1 MIKMKGSIDFVSDE
15 YYQSL
20 GRYPILT
27 REEELVLVKKVEAG
41 DLEAR
46 RIMICSNL
54 RLVMY
59 HAKRFINQG
68 VSFLDLV
75 QEGNI
80 ILVDAVDLI
89 GQPKGFDWRRGFKF
103 STYFHRNI
111 YWHLSRV
118 VERNKRHN
126 RRYPCG
132 FDFTC
137 EVDQDQS
144 ESWQDVDQILK
155 KELVREALLTLNE
168 RERKI
173 IDLRFGFDNKE
184 PRTLQD
190 IGIQLGVS
198 KERIRQIINKALEDL
213 GSYFLEILVP

>member
-1 MIKMKGSIDFVSDE
+1 VSDE
-15 YYQSL
+15 YYQNL

-27 REEELVLVKKVEAG
+27 REEELALVKKVEAG

-80 ILVDAVDLI
+80 ILVDAVDRI

-111 YWHLSRV
+111 YWNLSRV

-126 RRYPCG
+126 RRYSCG

-137 EVDQDQS
+137 EVDQGQS

-155 KELVREALLTLNE
+155 KELVRESLLTLNE

>member
-1 MIKMKGSIDFVSDE
+1 MIRMKGSIDFVSDE
-15 YYQSL
+15 YYQNL
-20 GRYPILT
+20 GRYPVLT

-68 VSFLDLV
+68 VSFLDLI
-75 QEGNI
+75 QEGNV
-80 ILVDAVDLI
+80 ILVDAVDHI
-89 GQPKGFDWRRGFKF
+89 GQPKGFEWQRGFKF

-111 YWHLSRV
+111 YWNLSRV
-118 VERNKRHN
+118 VERNN
-126 RRYPCG
+126 RRNYRYPCG

-155 KELVREALLTLNE
+155 KELVREALLNLNK
-168 RERKI
+168 RELKI
-173 IDLRFGFDNKE
+173 IKLRFGFDNKE
-184 PRTLQD
+184 IKTLKE
-190 IGIQLGVS
+190 IGNQFGVT
-198 KERIRQIINKALEDL
+198 KERIRQIISKALEKL
-213 GSYFLEILVP
+213 GGCFLETLVL